1 MIMWVYLVYNYAKN
15 EDSDINK
22 KQAGDVDD

>member
-1 MIMWVYLVYNYAKN
+1 MFIWKYLVSNYAKN
-15 EDSDINK
+15 EDSDMNK